1 MIGQT
6 ISHYRVLEKLGGGG
20 MGVVYK
26 AEDTR
31 LHRFV
36 ALKFLPDE
44 VAEDAQSL
52 ARFRREAQAASA
64 LNHPNICTIHDIGE
78 ENGHAFIAMEF
89 LEGVTLKHKIG
100 GRPMEIDEMLRL
112 GIEIAD
118 ALDAAHAAGIVHRD
132 IKPANIFVTKRG
144 HAKVLDFGLAK
155 VKGDQVGSS
164 QLAGLQV
171 TAEGTDQHLTSP
183 GTTLGTV
190 AYMSPEQAL
199 GKELDH
205 RTDLF
210 SFGAVLYE
218 MSTGTLPFRGETSA
232 AIFDAILHKS
242 PVAPVRLN
250 PDLPPRLEE
259 VTNKALEKDRNLRY
273 QQAAEMGTDLQ
284 RIKRDLDSSGR
295 QFTSNS
301 ASAASSG
308 ASTAVPV
315 ASASDRRASDGRPSG
330 PAGSTAAASA
340 VDASTPLSA
349 SSSAVA
355 AARGHKTATGAALL
369 VGLFIAAA
377 AVYGVYTLVRRPA
390 TPPFQTFSIT
400 QLTST
405 GKVQNAAISPDG
417 RFLLSVQSDNGSESL
432 WLRNIPTSSDTQ
444 VLPASGQSFASLVFS
459 PDGNS
464 FYFRESAGTTGAF
477 NLFRA
482 PLLGGSPALLAK
494 DVDGGPVFSPDGK
507 RIVYCRYNDPEVNKW
522 RLLQA
527 DADGGNE
534 KVLYVEPAPG
544 GPPAQLAWSPDGK
557 LLAISNLTLNSK
569 SLSQIR
575 FFDFAQGSVETFV
588 ASTDKIIL
596 DNAWAPDGR
605 GIFIIYVPRGEHL
618 SVQAQIGL
626 FSYPEGTFHPITN
639 DLTDHSS
646 LSIAG
651 DGHAL
656 ATVQKETSTQIVLMP
671 PSGAGPL
678 TPVPGIAARE
688 SLPSFSWTGDGQL
701 LISHGDRLVRQHTDG
716 THAVTILSD
725 PAAWISAPVSCD
737 NDRWIAL
744 NWMVHG
750 EGIANRVWRAN
761 PDGSDAVPLT
771 PGGFG
776 SFWGCSPDGKWLYYS
791 DRLTSGVLR
800 ISSGGGKPELVPGAN
815 PPNSLMAQAVPSPD
829 GKTIAVFTD
838 VLNPESK
845 AYSNRIVLAS
855 LDSGVRN
862 LDLDPTLKAV
872 FHSQGPPDSAAF
884 RFSPDGK
891 SVAFVIEDAGVDNVW
906 IQPLDG
912 SKGRKLTD
920 FNDGERIQDFRWSP
934 DGKTLALLRFHS
946 VSDVILLRDNS
957 PSKDA
962 H

>member
-36 ALKFLPDE
+36 ALKFLPDD
-44 VAEDAQSL
+44 VARDAQSL
-52 ARFRREAQAASA
+52 VRFRREAQAASA

-100 GRPMEIDEMLRL
+100 GRSMEIDEILRL
-112 GIEIAD
+112 GFEIAD

-155 VKGDQVGSS
+155 VNTGLTQSS
-164 QLAGLQV
+164 QLAGLQPTV
-171 TAEGTDQHLTSP
+171 EATDQHLTSP

-218 MSTGTLPFRGETSA
+218 MSTGTLPFRGDTSA

-242 PVAPVRLN
+242 PVAPVRFN

-259 VTNKALEKDRNLRY
+259 ITNKALEKNRNLRY

-295 QFTSNS
+295 LFASNS
-301 ASAASSG
+301 ESSASSG
-308 ASTAVPV
+308 APVVPLV
-315 ASASDRRASDGRPSG
+315 GASAGQLSGAASSVVD
-330 PAGSTAAASA
+330 TAARS
-340 VDASTPLSA
+340 SA

-355 AARGHKTATGAALL
+355 AARKHKTATGAALL
-369 VGLFIAAA
+369 AGLLIAAA
-377 AVYGVYTLVRRPA
+377 AVYGVYTLLRRPA
-390 TPPFQTFSIT
+390 AIAFQSFSIT
-400 QLTST
+400 QLTNT
-405 GKVQNAAISPDG
+405 GKVENAAISPDG
-417 RFLLSVQSDNGSESL
+417 RFLLSVQSDNGNKSL
-432 WLRNIPTSSDTQ
+432 WLRNIPTGSDTQ
-444 VLPASGQSFASLVFS
+444 VLPASGQSFVSLVFS

-464 FYFRESAGTTGAF
+464 FYFRETSGGAGAF
-477 NLFRA
+477 NLFHA

-494 DVDGGPVFSPDGK
+494 DVDAGPVFSPDGK
-507 RIVYCRYNDPEVNKW
+507 RIVYARYNDPELNKW
-522 RLLQA
+522 RLLEA
-527 DADGGNE
+527 DADGANE

-544 GPPAQLAWSPDGK
+544 GPVAELSWSPDGK
-557 LLAISNLTLNSK
+557 RVAISTLTLNSK

-575 FFDFAQGSVETFV
+575 FFDFARGSVEPFV
-588 ASTDKIIL
+588 APADKIIL
-596 DNAWAPDGR
+596 GNAWAPDGR
-605 GIFIIYVPRGEHL
+605 GIFVAYVPRGEHL
-618 SVQAQIGL
+618 SVQTQLGL
-626 FSYPEGTFHPITN
+626 FSYPDGAFRPITN
-639 DLTDHSS
+639 DLTDHGS
-646 LSIAG
+646 LSLSA
-651 DGHAL
+651 DGHTL
-656 ATVQKETSTQIVLMP
+656 ATVQKETSTQIVLMS
-671 PSGAGPL
+671 PSGAGPITL
-678 TPVPGIAARE
+678 VPGLSARE
-688 SLPSFSWTGDGQL
+688 TLPSFSWTGDGQL

-716 THAVTILSD
+716 THAVTLLSD

-737 NDRWIAL
+737 SDRWIAL

-750 EGIANRVWRAN
+750 EGSANRIWRAN
-761 PDGSDAVPLT
+761 PEGSDLVPLT
-771 PGGFG
+771 SGEFG
-776 SFWGCSPDGKWLYYS
+776 NFWGCSPDGKWLYY
-791 DRLTSGVLR
+791 TEQVTNGVLR
-800 ISSGGGKPELVPGAN
+800 VAAGGGKPEFVPGAN
-815 PPNSLMAQAVPSPD
+815 PPNSLTVQATPSTD
-829 GKTIAVFTD
+829 GKTLAIFTE

-845 AYSNRIVLAS
+845 TYFNRIVLAS

-862 LDLDPTLKAV
+862 LDLDP
-872 FHSQGPPDSAAF
+872 P
-884 RFSPDGK
+884 
-891 SVAFVIEDAGVDNVW
+891 
-906 IQPLDG
+906 
-912 SKGRKLTD
+912 
-920 FNDGERIQDFRWSP
+920 
-934 DGKTLALLRFHS
+934 
-946 VSDVILLRDNS
+946 
-957 PSKDA
+957 
-962 H
+962 

>member
-64 LNHPNICTIHDIGE
+64 LNHPNICTIHDIGD

-89 LEGVTLKHKIG
+89 LEGVTLKHRIG
-100 GRPMEIDEMLRL
+100 GRPIEIDEILRL

-155 VKGDQVGSS
+155 VKAERADS
-164 QLAGLQV
+164 QLVGLQATV
-171 TAEGTDQHLTSP
+171 EGSDQHLTSP

-232 AIFDAILHKS
+232 AIFDSILHKA

-295 QFTSNS
+295 QFASNS
-301 ASAASSG
+301 ESSPSSG
-308 ASTAVPV
+308 ASAVSMTGE
-315 ASASDRRASDGRPSG
+315 SAGQSSGRAS
-330 PAGSTAAASA
+330 SA
-340 VDASTPLSA
+340 VDASRLSGA

-355 AARGHKTATGAALL
+355 AARKHKTATGTAVLAGLL
-369 VGLFIAAA
+369 IAAA
-377 AVYGVYTLVRRPA
+377 AVYGIYTLVRRPTSA
-390 TPPFQTFSIT
+390 PFQSFSLT
-400 QLTST
+400 QLTNT
-405 GKVQNAAISPDG
+405 GKVRNAAISPDG
-417 RFLLSVQSDNGSESL
+417 RFLLSVQSDNGNESL
-432 WLRNIPTSSDTQ
+432 WLRNIPTGSDTQ
-444 VLPASGQSFASLVFS
+444 VVPASGRSFASLVFS

-464 FYFRESAGTTGAF
+464 FYFRETAGGAQSY

-482 PLLGGSPALLAK
+482 PLLGGSPTLLAK

-507 RIVYCRYNDPEVNKW
+507 RIVYSRYNDPELNKW
-522 RLLQA
+522 RLLEA

-534 KVLYVEPAPG
+534 KVLNAEPAPV
-544 GPPAQLAWSPDGK
+544 GPPALLSWSPDGQRI
-557 LLAISNLTLNSK
+557 AISTLTFNSK
-569 SLSQIR
+569 SLSQVR
-575 FFDFAQGSVETFV
+575 FFDFAHGTMDSFV
-588 ASTDKIIL
+588 ASNDKLIFE
-596 DNAWAPDGR
+596 NAWAPDGR
-605 GIFIIYVPRGEHL
+605 GIFVNYVPRGEHL
-618 SVQAQIGL
+618 SIQGQIGL
-626 FSYPEGTFHPITN
+626 FSYPEGVFRPITN

-646 LSIAG
+646 LSLSA
-651 DGHAL
+651 DGRTL
-656 ATVQKETSTQIVLMP
+656 AAVQKETSTQIVLMP

-678 TPVPGIAARE
+678 TPVPGLATRE
-688 SLPSFSWTGDGQL
+688 TLPTFSWTGDGQL

-725 PAAWISAPVSCD
+725 PAAWINDSVSCD

-744 NWMVHG
+744 NWMIHG
-750 EGIANRVWRAN
+750 EGSGNGLWRAN
-761 PDGSDAVPLT
+761 PDGSDPVLLASKQ
-771 PGGFG
+771 FG
-776 SFWGCSPDGKWLYYS
+776 SLWGCSPDGKWLYYNGQIGN
-791 DRLTSGVLR
+791 GVMR
-800 ISSGGGKPELVPGAN
+800 IASGGGKPESVPGAN
-815 PPNSLMAQAVPSPD
+815 PPNSLTVQATLSPD
-829 GKTIAVFTD
+829 GKTLAIFTE
-838 VLNPESK
+838 VLNPESRT
-845 AYSNRIVLAS
+845 YSNRIVLDN
-855 LDSGVRN
+855 LDPGVRNDSGVRN
-862 LDLDPTLKAV
+862 LDLDPALKAV
-872 FHSQGPPDSAAF
+872 FRSQGPPDSAGF

-891 SVAFVIEDAGVDNVW
+891 SIAFVIEEAGVDNIW
-906 IQPLDG
+906 MQPVDG
-912 SKGRKLTD
+912 SKGRKLTN
-920 FNDGERIQDFRWSP
+920 FNDSEKIQDFRWSP
-934 DGKTLALLRFHS
+934 DGKSLALLRFS
-946 VSDVILLRDNS
+946 SLSDVILLRDTRNS
-957 PSKDA
+957 SSVA
-962 H
+962 Q

>member
-31 LHRFV
+31 LRRFV

-44 VAEDAQSL
+44 VAGDAPSL

-89 LEGVTLKHKIG
+89 LEGVTLKHRIG
-100 GRPMEIDEMLRL
+100 GRSMEINEILRL

-155 VKGDQVGSS
+155 VKAEHAQSS
-164 QLAGLQV
+164 QLALQATV
-171 TAEGTDQHLTSP
+171 EGTDQHLTSP

-199 GKELDH
+199 GKELDQ

-232 AIFDAILHKS
+232 AIFDAILNKS
-242 PVAPVRLN
+242 PVAQVRLN

-284 RIKRDLDSSGR
+284 RIKRDLDSSGGL
-295 QFTSNS
+295 FASNN

-308 ASTAVPV
+308 ASAVPV
-315 ASASDRRASDGRPSG
+315 VSA
-330 PAGSTAAASA
+330 PAGQLSGAASPA
-340 VDASTPLSA
+340 FDPSAAPSSA
-349 SSSAVA
+349 SSTAVA
-355 AARGHKTATGAALL
+355 AARRHKTATGAAVLAGLL
-369 VGLFIAAA
+369 IAAA
-377 AVYGVYTLVRRPA
+377 AVYGVYTLLRRPA
-390 TPPFQTFSIT
+390 SGPFQNFSIT
-400 QLTST
+400 QLTTT
-405 GKVQNAAISPDG
+405 GKVKNAAISPDG
-417 RFLLSVQSDNGSESL
+417 RFLLSVQSDNGNESL
-432 WLRNIPTSSDTQ
+432 WLRNIPTGSDTQ

-464 FYFRESAGTTGAF
+464 FYFRETAGGARAF
-477 NLFRA
+477 NLFRV
-482 PLLGGSPALLAK
+482 PLLGGSPTLLAK
-494 DVDGGPVFSPDGK
+494 DVDGGPIFSPDGR
-507 RIVYCRYNDPEVNKW
+507 RIVYSRYNDPELNKW
-522 RLLQA
+522 RLLES
-527 DADGGNE
+527 DAEGGNE

-544 GPPAQLAWSPDGK
+544 GPVAEFSWSPDGK
-557 LLAISNLTLNSK
+557 RIAISTLTLNSK

-575 FFDFAQGSVETFV
+575 FFDFARGSVEPFV
-588 ASTDKIIL
+588 APADKIIL
-596 DNAWAPDGR
+596 GNAWAPDGR
-605 GIFIIYVPRGEHL
+605 GILVAYVPRGDHL
-618 SVQAQIGL
+618 SVQTQIGL
-626 FSYPEGTFHPITN
+626 FSFPDGMFRPITN
-639 DLTDHSS
+639 DLTNHDS
-646 LSIAG
+646 LSLSA
-651 DGHAL
+651 DGHTL
-656 ATVQKETSTQIVLMP
+656 ATVQTETSTQIVLMP
-671 PSGAGPL
+671 PSGTGPL
-678 TPVPGIAARE
+678 TPVPGIATRE
-688 SLPSFSWTGDGQL
+688 TLPSFSWTGDGQL

-725 PAAWISAPVSCD
+725 PAAWISGPVSCD

-750 EGIANRVWRAN
+750 EGSGNRIWRAN
-761 PDGSDAVPLT
+761 PDGSGAVPLT
-771 PGGFG
+771 SGEFG
-776 SFWGCSPDGKWLYYS
+776 RLWGCSPDGKWLYYTQ
-791 DRLTSGVLR
+791 RFTNGVWR
-800 ISSGGGKPELVPGAN
+800 VAASGGTPELVPGAN
-815 PPNSLMAQAVPSPD
+815 PPNSLTAQATLSPD
-829 GKTIAVFTD
+829 GKTLAIFTE

-845 AYSNRIVLAS
+845 TYSNRIVLDS

-872 FHSQGPPDSAAF
+872 FRSQGPPDSAGF

-891 SVAFVIEDAGVDNVW
+891 SIAFVIEEAGVDNIW
-906 IQPLDG
+906 MQPVDG
-912 SKGRKLTD
+912 SKGRKLTH
-920 FNDGERIQDFRWSP
+920 FNNSEKIQDFRWSP
-934 DGKTLALLRFHS
+934 DGKTLAMLRFSS
-946 VSDVILLRDNS
+946 VSDVILLRDTANS
-957 PSKDA
+957 SRVA
-962 H
+962 Q

>member
-1 MIGQT
+1 VIGQT

-44 VAEDAQSL
+44 VAGDAQSL

-89 LEGVTLKHKIG
+89 LEGVTLKHRIG
-100 GRPMEIDEMLRL
+100 GRQMEIDEILRL

-155 VKGDQVGSS
+155 VKADHFESS
-164 QLAGLQV
+164 QLAGLQA

-190 AYMSPEQAL
+190 SYMSPEQAL

-218 MSTGTLPFRGETSA
+218 MSTGTLPFRGDTSA

-284 RIKRDLDSSGR
+284 RVKRDLDSTGRLLTSSSESPAPSGA
-295 QFTSNS
+295 S
-301 ASAASSG
+301 AVPVVSGSAGQLSGAASSV
-308 ASTAVPV
+308 AD
-315 ASASDRRASDGRPSG
+315 ASAPS
-330 PAGSTAAASA
+330 
-340 VDASTPLSA
+340 SA

-355 AARGHKTATGAALL
+355 TAQRHKTATGAALL
-369 VGLFIAAA
+369 AGLLIVAAA
-377 AVYGVYTLVRRPA
+377 AYGVYTLLRRPA
-390 TPPFQTFSIT
+390 AAPFQNFSIT
-400 QLTST
+400 QLTNT
-405 GKVQNAAISPDG
+405 GTVLSAAISPDG
-417 RFLLSVQSDNGSESL
+417 RFLLSVQSDNGNESL
-432 WLRNIPTSSDTQ
+432 WLRNIPTGSDTQ

-464 FYFRESAGTTGAF
+464 FYFRETAGGAAAF
-477 NLFRA
+477 NLFRV
-482 PLLGGSPALLAK
+482 PLLGGSPTLIAK
-494 DVDGGPVFSPDGK
+494 DVDGGPVFSPNGK
-507 RIVYCRYNDPEVNKW
+507 SIVYSRYNDPELNKW
-522 RLLQA
+522 RLLEA
-527 DADGGNE
+527 DADGANE
-534 KVLYVEPAPG
+534 KVLNVEPAPG
-544 GPPAQLAWSPDGK
+544 GPPAELSWSPDGK
-557 LLAISNLTLNSK
+557 RVAISTLTSNSK

-575 FFDFAQGSVETFV
+575 FFDFARGSLEPFV
-588 ASTDKIIL
+588 APADKIIL
-596 DNAWAPDGR
+596 GNAWAPDGR
-605 GIFIIYVPRGEHL
+605 GIFVAYVPRGEHL
-618 SVQAQIGL
+618 SVQTQIGL
-626 FSYPEGTFHPITN
+626 FSYPDGAFRPITN
-639 DLTDHSS
+639 ELTDHIS
-646 LSIAG
+646 LSLSA
-651 DGHAL
+651 DGHTL
-656 ATVQKETSTQIVLMP
+656 ATVQMETSTQIVLMP

-678 TPVPGIAARE
+678 TPVPGIATRE
-688 SLPSFSWTGDGQL
+688 TLPSFSWTGDGQL
-701 LISHGDRLVRQHTDG
+701 LISHGDRLVRQHIDG

-725 PAAWISAPVSCD
+725 PAAWISGPVSCD

-750 EGIANRVWRAN
+750 EGSANRIWRAN
-761 PDGSDAVPLT
+761 PDGSGAVPLT
-771 PGGFG
+771 SGEFG
-776 SFWGCSPDGKWLYYS
+776 SFWGCSPDGKWLYY
-791 DRLTSGVLR
+791 TEQITNGVSR
-800 ISSGGGKPELVPGAN
+800 VAAGGGKPELVPGAN
-815 PPNSLMAQAVPSPD
+815 PPNSLTAQATLSPD
-829 GKTIAVFTD
+829 GKTLAIFTE

-845 AYSNRIVLAS
+845 TYSNRIVLAS

-862 LDLDPTLKAV
+862 LDLDPVLKAV
-872 FHSQGPPDSAAF
+872 FRSQGPPDSAGF
-884 RFSPDGK
+884 RFSLDGK
-891 SVAFVIEDAGVDNVW
+891 SIAFVIEEAGVDNIW
-906 IQPLDG
+906 MQPVDG
-912 SKGRKLTD
+912 SKGRKLTN
-920 FNDGERIQDFRWSP
+920 FNDSERIQDFRWSP
-934 DGKTLALLRFHS
+934 DGKALAMLRFSS
-946 VSDVILLRDNS
+946 VSDVILLRDTGNS
-957 PSKDA
+957 SKVA
-962 H
+962 Q

>member
-6 ISHYRVLEKLGGGG
+6 ISHYRIVEKLGGGG

-44 VAEDAQSL
+44 VAGDAQSL

-64 LNHPNICTIHDIGE
+64 LNHPNICTIHDIGD

-89 LEGVTLKHKIG
+89 LEGESLKHRIG
-100 GRPMEIDEMLRL
+100 GRSMDLDEILRL
-112 GIEIAD
+112 GIEIAE

-155 VKGDQVGSS
+155 VKADQAESS
-164 QLAGLQV
+164 QLAGLQA

-250 PDLPPRLEE
+250 PDLPSRLEE

-295 QFTSNS
+295 LFAWSGESPAPT
-301 ASAASSG
+301 G
-308 ASTAVPV
+308 ASAVPV
-315 ASASDRRASDGRPSG
+315 VRASAGQLSGAAS
-330 PAGSTAAASA
+330 SA
-340 VDASTPLSA
+340 VDAAAPSSA

-355 AARGHKTATGAALL
+355 ATRRYKTATGAALL
-369 VGLFIAAA
+369 AGLLIAAA
-377 AVYGVYTLVRRPA
+377 AIYGVYALLRRPA
-390 TPPFQTFSIT
+390 AAPFQNFSIT

-417 RFLLSVQSDNGSESL
+417 RFLLSVQSDNGNESL
-432 WLRNIPTSSDTQ
+432 WLRNIPTGSNTQ
-444 VLPASGQSFASLVFS
+444 VLAASGQSFASLVFS

-464 FYFRESAGTTGAF
+464 FCFRETAGDAAAF
-477 NLFRA
+477 NLHRA
-482 PLLGGSPALLAK
+482 PLLGGPPVLLAK

-507 RIVYCRYNDPEVNKW
+507 RIVYSRYNDPELNKW
-522 RLLQA
+522 RLLES

-544 GPPAQLAWSPDGK
+544 GPAAELSWSPDGK
-557 LLAISNLTLNSK
+557 RLAISTLTSNGK

-575 FFDFAQGSVETFV
+575 FFDFARGSLEPFI
-588 ASTDKIIL
+588 APADKIIL
-596 DNAWAPDGR
+596 GNAWAPDGR
-605 GIFIIYVPRGEHL
+605 GIFVNYVPRGEHL

-626 FSYPEGTFHPITN
+626 FSYPDGTFHSVTN
-639 DLTDHSS
+639 DLTDHNS

-651 DGHAL
+651 DGHTL

-688 SLPSFSWTGDGQL
+688 TLPSFSWTGDGQL

-716 THAVTILSD
+716 TQAVTILSD
-725 PAAWISAPVSCD
+725 PAAWISDPVSCD

-750 EGIANRVWRAN
+750 EGSANRIWRAN

-771 PGGFG
+771 SGEFGGL
-776 SFWGCSPDGKWLYYS
+776 WGCSPDGKWLYYTEAVTNG
-791 DRLTSGVLR
+791 LLR
-800 ISSGGGKPELVPGAN
+800 VAAGGGKPELVPGAN
-815 PPNSLMAQAVPSPD
+815 PPNSLTIQAALSPD
-829 GKTIAVFTD
+829 GKTLAIFTS

-845 AYSNRIVLAS
+845 TYSNRIVLAS
-855 LDSGVRN
+855 QDSGVRN
-862 LDLDPTLKAV
+862 LDLDPGLKAV
-872 FHSQGPPDSAAF
+872 FHTQGPPDSAGF

-891 SVAFVIEDAGVDNVW
+891 SIAFVIEEVGVDNIW
-906 IQPLDG
+906 MQPVDG
-912 SKGRKLTD
+912 SKGRKLTN
-920 FNDGERIQDFRWSP
+920 FNDSERIQSFRWSP
-934 DGKTLALLRFHS
+934 DGKTLALLRFSS
-946 VSDVILLRDNS
+946 VSDVILLRDTGS
-957 PSKDA
+957 SSRVA
-962 H
+962 Q

>member
-44 VAEDAQSL
+44 VAGDAQSL

-89 LEGVTLKHKIG
+89 LEGVTLKHRIG
-100 GRPMEIDEMLRL
+100 GRPMEIDEILRL
-112 GIEIAD
+112 GLEIAD

-155 VKGDQVGSS
+155 VRADRFESS
-164 QLAGLQV
+164 QLAGLQA

-190 AYMSPEQAL
+190 SYMSPEQAL

-232 AIFDAILHKS
+232 AIFDAILHKA

-259 VTNKALEKDRNLRY
+259 VSNKALEKDRNLRY

-284 RIKRDLDSSGR
+284 RIKRDLESSGR
-295 QFTSNS
+295 PLAAADEWTSP
-301 ASAASSG
+301 SG

-315 ASASDRRASDGRPSG
+315 ASASSG
-330 PAGSTAAASA
+330 QRFGAASSGA
-340 VDASTPLSA
+340 HASAPSA

-355 AARGHKTATGAALL
+355 AARRHKTATGAALL
-369 VGLFIAAA
+369 AGLLIAAA
-377 AVYGVYTLVRRPA
+377 AVYGVYTLLRRPA
-390 TPPFQTFSIT
+390 AAPFQNFSIT

-405 GKVQNAAISPDG
+405 GKVQKAAISPDG

-432 WLRNIPTSSDTQ
+432 WLRNIPTGSDTQ

-464 FYFRESAGTTGAF
+464 FYFRETAGGLSAF

-494 DVDGGPVFSPDGK
+494 DVDEGPVFSPDGK
-507 RIVYCRYNDPEVNKW
+507 RIVYSRYNDPELNKW
-522 RLLQA
+522 RLLEA

-534 KVLYVEPAPG
+534 KVLNVEPAPG
-544 GPPAQLAWSPDGK
+544 GPLAELSWSPDGK
-557 LLAISNLTLNSK
+557 HVAISSLTLNSK

-575 FFDFAQGSVETFV
+575 FFDFASGSLEPFV
-588 ASTDKIIL
+588 APTDKIIL
-596 DNAWAPDGR
+596 GNAWEPNGR
-605 GIFIIYVPRGEHL
+605 GIFVAYVPRGEHL
-618 SVQAQIGL
+618 SVQTQIGL
-626 FSYPEGTFHPITN
+626 FSYPDGAFRPITN

-646 LSIAG
+646 LSLSA
-651 DGHAL
+651 DGRTL
-656 ATVQKETSTQIVLMP
+656 AAVQKETSTQIALMP
-671 PSGAGPL
+671 PSGTGPL
-678 TPVPGIAARE
+678 TLVPGIAARE
-688 SLPSFSWTGDGQL
+688 ALPSFSWTGDGQL
-701 LISHGDRLVRQHTDG
+701 LISHGDHLVRQHTDG
-716 THAVTILSD
+716 TRAVTILSD

-744 NWMVHG
+744 NWMFHG
-750 EGIANRVWRAN
+750 EGSGNRLWRAN
-761 PDGSDAVPLT
+761 PDGSDPVPLT
-771 PGGFG
+771 SGDIGA
-776 SFWGCSPDGKWLYYS
+776 FWGCSPNGKWLYYAEQI
-791 DRLTSGVLR
+791 TNGVLR
-800 ISSGGGKPELVPGAN
+800 VSASAGKSELVPGAN
-815 PPNSLMAQAVPSPD
+815 PPNSLTAQATPSPD
-829 GKTIAVFTD
+829 GKTLAIFTL

-845 AYSNRIVLAS
+845 TYSNRIVLAS

-862 LDLDPTLKAV
+862 LDLDSALRV
-872 FHSQGPPDSAAF
+872 IFRSQGPPDSAGF

-891 SVAFVIEDAGVDNVW
+891 SIAFVIDEAGQDNIW

-912 SKGRKLTD
+912 SKGRKLTQ
-920 FNDGERIQDFRWSP
+920 FNDRQKIQDFRWSP
-934 DGKTLALLRFHS
+934 DGRVLALLRFSS
-946 VSDVILLRDNS
+946 VSDVILLRDTGNS
-957 PSKDA
+957 SRGTP
-962 H
+962 

>member
-6 ISHYRVLEKLGGGG
+6 ISHYRVLEKLGSGG

-31 LHRFV
+31 LRRFV

-44 VAEDAQSL
+44 VAGDAQSL

-64 LNHPNICTIHDIGE
+64 LNHPNISTIHDIGD

-89 LEGVTLKHKIG
+89 LEGVTLKHRIG
-100 GRPMEIDEMLRL
+100 GRAMQIDEILRL

-155 VKGDQVGSS
+155 VKAEHAQSS
-164 QLAGLQV
+164 QLALQATV
-171 TAEGTDQHLTSP
+171 EGTDQHLTSP

-232 AIFDAILHKS
+232 AIFDAILNKS
-242 PVAPVRLN
+242 PIAPVRLN
-250 PDLPPRLEE
+250 PDLPLRLEE

-295 QFTSNS
+295 LFASNN

-308 ASTAVPV
+308 ASAVPEVSAPAGQLSGAASTAVDSP
-315 ASASDRRASDGRPSG
+315 AAPSRAS
-330 PAGSTAAASA
+330 ST
-340 VDASTPLSA
+340 
-349 SSSAVA
+349 AVA
-355 AARGHKTATGAALL
+355 AARRHKTATGAVVFAALL
-369 VGLFIAAA
+369 IAAA
-377 AVYGVYTLVRRPA
+377 AIYGVYTLLRRPA
-390 TPPFQTFSIT
+390 SGPFQNFSIT
-400 QLTST
+400 QLTTT
-405 GKVQNAAISPDG
+405 GKVKNAAISPDG
-417 RFLLSVQSDNGSESL
+417 RFLLTVQSDNGSESL
-432 WLRNIPTSSDTQ
+432 WLRNIPTGSNTQ

-464 FYFRESAGTTGAF
+464 FYFRETEGGATAF

-482 PLLGGSPALLAK
+482 PLLGGSPTLLAK
-494 DVDGGPVFSPDGK
+494 DVDGGPIFSPDGK
-507 RIVYCRYNDPEVNKW
+507 RVAYSRYNDPELNKW
-522 RLLQA
+522 RLLES

-534 KVLYVEPAPG
+534 KVLLVETAPSGPA
-544 GPPAQLAWSPDGK
+544 AELSWSPDGK
-557 LLAISNLTLNSK
+557 RVAISTLTPNSK

-575 FFDFAQGSVETFV
+575 FFDFARGSVEPF
-588 ASTDKIIL
+588 AAPADKVIL
-596 DNAWAPDGR
+596 GNVWAPDGR
-605 GIFIIYVPRGEHL
+605 GILVTYVPRGDHL
-618 SVQAQIGL
+618 SIQTQIGL
-626 FSYPEGTFHPITN
+626 YSYPDGAFRPITN
-639 DLTDHSS
+639 DLTSHNS
-646 LSIAG
+646 LSLSA
-651 DGHAL
+651 DGHTL

-671 PSGAGPL
+671 PNGAGPL
-678 TPVPGIAARE
+678 TPVPGVATRE
-688 SLPSFSWTGDGQL
+688 TLPSFSWTGDGQL

-716 THAVTILSD
+716 THAVTILTD
-725 PAAWISAPVSCD
+725 PAAWISDPVSCD

-750 EGIANRVWRAN
+750 ERSGNGIWRAN

-771 PGGFG
+771 SKEFG
-776 SFWGCSPDGKWLYYS
+776 SLWGCSPDGKWLYYS
-791 DRLTSGVLR
+791 TQITNGVWR
-800 ISSGGGKPELVPGAN
+800 ISSSGGKPELVPGAN
-815 PPNSLMAQAVPSPD
+815 PPNSLTGQAALSPD
-829 GKTIAVFTD
+829 GKTLAIFTE

-845 AYSNRIVLAS
+845 TYSNRIVLDS

-862 LDLDPTLKAV
+862 LDLDPALKPV
-872 FHSQGPPDSAAF
+872 FRSQGPPDSAGF

-891 SVAFVIEDAGVDNVW
+891 SIAFVTEEAGVDNIW
-906 IQPLDG
+906 MQPVDG
-912 SKGRKLTD
+912 SKGRKLTH
-920 FNDGERIQDFRWSP
+920 FNDSQKIQDFHWSP
-934 DGKTLALLRFHS
+934 DGKTLAMLRFSS
-946 VSDVILLRDNS
+946 VSDVILLRDTGDS
-957 PSKDA
+957 SRVA
-962 H
+962 Q

>member
-31 LHRFV
+31 LRRFV
-36 ALKFLPDE
+36 ALKFLPDD
-44 VAEDAQSL
+44 VAGDAQSL

-89 LEGVTLKHKIG
+89 LEGVTLKHRIG
-100 GRPMEIDEMLRL
+100 GRPLEIDEILRL

-132 IKPANIFVTKRG
+132 IKPANIFITKRG

-155 VKGDQVGSS
+155 VKADHIESS
-164 QLAGLQV
+164 QLAGLQA
-171 TAEGTDQHLTSP
+171 TAEGMDQHLTSP

-232 AIFDAILHKS
+232 AIFDAILHKA

-295 QFTSNS
+295 VFTSNGES
-301 ASAASSG
+301 PASSG
-308 ASTAVPV
+308 ASAAVPV
-315 ASASDRRASDGRPSG
+315 ASASAGQLSG
-330 PAGSTAAASA
+330 PAGSSASA
-340 VDASTPLSA
+340 SAPSSA

-355 AARGHKTATGAALL
+355 TAQRHKTATGAAMLAGLL
-369 VGLFIAAA
+369 IAAA
-377 AVYGVYTLVRRPA
+377 AVYGVYNFLRRPA
-390 TPPFQTFSIT
+390 VVPFQTFSIT
-400 QLTST
+400 QLTNT
-405 GKVQNAAISPDG
+405 GKVENAAISPDG
-417 RFLLSVQSDNGSESL
+417 RFLLSVQSENGNESL
-432 WLRNIPTSSDTQ
+432 WLRNIPTGSNTQ
-444 VLPASGQSFASLVFS
+444 VLPASGQSFGSLVFS

-464 FYFRESAGTTGAF
+464 FYFRETAGAESAF

-482 PLLGGSPALLAK
+482 PLLGGSPTLLAK

-507 RIVYCRYNDPEVNKW
+507 RIVYSRYNDPELNKW
-522 RLLQA
+522 RLLEA

-534 KVLYVEPAPG
+534 KVLNIEPAPG
-544 GPPAQLAWSPDGK
+544 GPAAELSWSPDGK
-557 LLAISNLTLNSK
+557 RVAISTLTSDGK

-575 FFDFAQGSVETFV
+575 FFDFTRASMELFV
-588 ASTDKIIL
+588 APTDKIIL
-596 DNAWAPDGR
+596 GNAWAPDGR
-605 GIFIIYVPRGEHL
+605 GIFVNYVPRGDHL
-618 SVQAQIGL
+618 SVKAQIGL
-626 FSYPEGTFHPITN
+626 FSYPDGAFRPITN

-651 DGHAL
+651 DGYTL

-671 PSGAGPL
+671 PSGTGPL
-678 TPVPGIAARE
+678 TPVAGVAARE
-688 SLPSFSWTGDGQL
+688 TLPSFSWTGDGQL
-701 LISHGDRLVRQHTDG
+701 LISHGDHLVRQHTDG
-716 THAVTILSD
+716 TQAVTLLSD

-750 EGIANRVWRAN
+750 EGSANRIWRAN
-761 PDGSDAVPLT
+761 PDGSGVVPLT
-771 PGGFG
+771 SGEFG
-776 SFWGCSPDGKWLYYS
+776 SFWGCSPDGKWLYY
-791 DRLTSGVLR
+791 TEQITNGVLR
-800 ISSGGGKPELVPGAN
+800 ISAGGGKPELVPGAN
-815 PPNSLMAQAVPSPD
+815 PPNSLTGQATLSPD
-829 GKTIAVFTD
+829 GKTLAIFTL

-845 AYSNRIVLAS
+845 TYSNRIVLAS

-862 LDLDPTLKAV
+862 LDLDPALKAV
-872 FHSQGPPDSAAF
+872 FRSQGPPDSTGF
-884 RFSPDGK
+884 RYSPDSK
-891 SVAFVIEDAGVDNVW
+891 SLAFVVDEAGQDNIW
-906 IQPLDG
+906 MQPLDG
-912 SKGRKLTD
+912 SKGRNLTHFTD
-920 FNDGERIQDFRWSP
+920 LEKIQDFRWSP
-934 DGKTLALLRFHS
+934 DGKTLALLRFSS
-946 VSDVILLRDNS
+946 VSDVILLRDTGA
-957 PSKDA
+957 SKVA
-962 H
+962 P

>member
-44 VAEDAQSL
+44 VAGDAQSL

-64 LNHPNICTIHDIGE
+64 LNHPNICTIYDIGDE
-78 ENGHAFIAMEF
+78 SGHAFIAMEF
-89 LEGVTLKHKIG
+89 LEGVTLKHRIG
-100 GRPMEIDEMLRL
+100 GRAMEIDEVLRL

-155 VKGDQVGSS
+155 VKAEQAQSS
-164 QLAGLQV
+164 QLAGLQA
-171 TAEGTDQHLTSP
+171 TAEGSDPHLTSP

-199 GKELDH
+199 GKELDQ

-232 AIFDAILHKS
+232 AIFDAILHKA

-295 QFTSNS
+295 PFASNTEPS
-301 ASAASSG
+301 ASSG
-308 ASTAVPV
+308 VSAVPV
-315 ASASDRRASDGRPSG
+315 GGASSG
-330 PAGSTAAASA
+330 LSGAAISA
-340 VDASTPLSA
+340 VDASVPSSA

-355 AARGHKTATGAALL
+355 AARRHKTATGAALV
-369 VGLFIAAA
+369 VGLLMAAA
-377 AVYGVYTLVRRPA
+377 AAYGVYTLLRRPTA
-390 TPPFQTFSIT
+390 AHFQNFSIT

-405 GKVQNAAISPDG
+405 GKVQRAAISPDG
-417 RFLLSVQSDNGSESL
+417 RFLLSVQSDSGNESL
-432 WLRNIPTSSDTQ
+432 WLRNIPTGSNTQ
-444 VLPASGQSFASLVFS
+444 VLPGTGQSFASLVFS

-464 FYFRESAGTTGAF
+464 FYFRETAGSADAF

-482 PLLGGSPALLAK
+482 PLLGGSPTLLAK
-494 DVDGGPVFSPDGK
+494 DVDGGPIFSPDGK
-507 RIVYCRYNDPEVNKW
+507 HIVYSRYNDPELNKW
-522 RLLQA
+522 RLLEA
-527 DADGGNE
+527 DAEGGNE
-534 KVLYVEPAPG
+534 KVLNVESEPG
-544 GPPAQLAWSPDGK
+544 GPAAELSWSPDGK
-557 LLAISNLTLNSK
+557 RVAISSLTLNSK

-575 FFDFAQGSVETFV
+575 FFDFARGSMEPFV
-588 ASTDKIIL
+588 APTDKIIL
-596 DNAWAPDGR
+596 GNAWAPDGR
-605 GIFIIYVPRGEHL
+605 GIFVAYVPRGEHL
-618 SVQAQIGL
+618 AVQTQIGL
-626 FSYPEGTFHPITN
+626 FSYPDGAFRSITN

-646 LSIAG
+646 LSLSA
-651 DGHAL
+651 DGHTL
-656 ATVQKETSTQIVLMP
+656 AAVQKETSTQIALVP
-671 PSGAGPL
+671 PSGTGPL
-678 TPVPGIAARE
+678 TPVPGIATRE
-688 SLPSFSWTGDGQL
+688 NLPSFSWTGDGQL
-701 LISHGDRLVRQHTDG
+701 LISHGDRLVRQHSDG

-725 PAAWISAPVSCD
+725 PAAWISDPVSCD

-750 EGIANRVWRAN
+750 EGSANQIWRAN
-761 PDGSDAVPLT
+761 PDGSAAVPLT
-771 PGGFG
+771 SGEFG
-776 SFWGCSPDGKWLYYS
+776 SLWGCSSDGKWLYY
-791 DRLTSGVLR
+791 TEQFTNGVVR
-800 ISSGGGKPELVPGAN
+800 VPAGGGKPELVPGAN
-815 PPNSLMAQAVPSPD
+815 PPNSLTAQATLSPD
-829 GKTIAVFTD
+829 GKTLAIFTL

-845 AYSNRIVLAS
+845 TYSSRIVLAS

-862 LDLDPTLKAV
+862 LDLDPVLKAV
-872 FHSQGPPDSAAF
+872 FHSQGPPASAGF
-884 RFSPDGK
+884 HFSPDGK
-891 SVAFVIEDAGVDNVW
+891 SIAFVIEDTGVDNIW
-906 IQPLDG
+906 MQPVDG

-920 FNDGERIQDFRWSP
+920 LNDSESIQDFRWSP
-934 DGKTLALLRFHS
+934 DGKALALLRFHS
-946 VSDVILLRDNS
+946 VSDVVLLRDTGNS
-957 PSKDA
+957 SSGTQ
-962 H
+962 

>member
-44 VAEDAQSL
+44 VAGDAQSL

-89 LEGVTLKHKIG
+89 LEGVTLKHRIG
-100 GRPMEIDEMLRL
+100 GRSMEVDEILRL

-132 IKPANIFVTKRG
+132 IKPPNLFITKRG

-155 VKGDQVGSS
+155 VRADHIESS
-164 QLAGLQV
+164 KLVGLQA

-190 AYMSPEQAL
+190 SYMSPEQAL

-232 AIFDAILHKS
+232 AIFDAILHKA

-295 QFTSNS
+295 VLPTSIDS
-301 ASAASSG
+301 PASSG
-308 ASTAVPV
+308 ASTGVPV
-315 ASASDRRASDGRPSG
+315 ASASAGQLSG
-330 PAGSTAAASA
+330 PAGSAADVS
-340 VDASTPLSA
+340 SPSSA

-355 AARGHKTATGAALL
+355 AAGRHKTATGAALL
-369 VGLFIAAA
+369 AGLLIAAA
-377 AVYGVYTLVRRPA
+377 AVYGIYTLLRRPPA
-390 TPPFQTFSIT
+390 APFQNFSIT
-400 QLTST
+400 QLTNT

-417 RFLLSVQSDNGSESL
+417 RFLLSVQSDNGNESL
-432 WLRNIPTSSDTQ
+432 WLRNIPTGSNTQ

-464 FYFRESAGTTGAF
+464 FYFRETAGGASAF

-482 PLLGGSPALLAK
+482 PLLGGSPTLLTK

-507 RIVYCRYNDPEVNKW
+507 RIVYSRYNDPELNKL
-522 RLLQA
+522 RLLES

-534 KVLYVEPAPG
+534 KVLNIEPAMG
-544 GPPAQLAWSPDGK
+544 GPPAELSWSPDGK
-557 LLAISNLTLNSK
+557 RVAISTLTSNGK

-575 FFDFAQGSVETFV
+575 FFDFASGTMQPFV
-588 ASTDKIIL
+588 APTDKIIL
-596 DNAWAPDGR
+596 GNAWAPDGR
-605 GIFIIYVPRGEHL
+605 GIFVNYVPRGDHL
-618 SVQAQIGL
+618 TVKAQIGL
-626 FSYPEGTFHPITN
+626 FSYPDGTFHPITN

-651 DGHAL
+651 DGHTL
-656 ATVQKETSTQIVLMP
+656 ATVQKETSTQIVLMA

-678 TPVPGIAARE
+678 TPVPGVAARE
-688 SLPSFSWTGDGQL
+688 TLPSFSWTGDGQL
-701 LISHGDRLVRQHTDG
+701 LISHGDHLVRQHTDG
-716 THAVTILSD
+716 TNAVTLLSD

-744 NWMVHG
+744 NWLVHG
-750 EGIANRVWRAN
+750 EGSANRIWRAN
-761 PDGSDAVPLT
+761 PDGSGAVPLT
-771 PGGFG
+771 SGEFG
-776 SFWGCSPDGKWLYYS
+776 SLWGCSPDGKWLYYS
-791 DRLTSGVLR
+791 EQVGDGVLR
-800 ISSGGGKPELVPGAN
+800 ISASGGKPEPVPGAS
-815 PPNSLMAQAVPSPD
+815 PPNSLTGQAALSPD
-829 GKTIAVFTD
+829 GRTLAIFTE

-845 AYSNRIVLAS
+845 TYSNRIVLAS

-862 LDLDPTLKAV
+862 LDLDPALNVV
-872 FHSQGPPDSAAF
+872 FRSQGPPDSAGF

-891 SVAFVIEDAGVDNVW
+891 SLAFAIDEAGQDNIW
-906 IQPLDG
+906 MQPLDG
-912 SKGRKLTD
+912 SKGRNLTHFTD
-920 FNDGERIQDFRWSP
+920 PEKIQDFRWSP
-934 DGKTLALLRFHS
+934 DGKTLALLRFSS
-946 VSDVILLRDNS
+946 VSDVILLRDTGS
-957 PSKDA
+957 PKVA
-962 H
+962 Q

>member
-44 VAEDAQSL
+44 VAGDTQSL

-89 LEGVTLKHKIG
+89 LEGVTLKHRIG
-100 GRPMEIDEMLRL
+100 GRLMEIDEILRL
-112 GIEIAD
+112 GVEIAD

-155 VKGDQVGSS
+155 VRADRFESS
-164 QLAGLQV
+164 QLAGLQA

-190 AYMSPEQAL
+190 SYMSPEQAL

-232 AIFDAILHKS
+232 AIFDAILHKA

-259 VTNKALEKDRNLRY
+259 VSNKALEKDRNLRY

-284 RIKRDLDSSGR
+284 RIKRDLESSGR
-295 QFTSNS
+295 PL
-301 ASAASSG
+301 AAADESTPLSG
-308 ASTAVPV
+308 ASTALPA
-315 ASASDRRASDGRPSG
+315 ASASSG
-330 PAGSTAAASA
+330 QLFGAASSA
-340 VDASTPLSA
+340 THASAPSA

-355 AARGHKTATGAALL
+355 TARRHKAATGAALL
-369 VGLFIAAA
+369 AGLLIAAA
-377 AVYGVYTLVRRPA
+377 AVYGVYTLLRRSA
-390 TPPFQTFSIT
+390 IAPFQNFSIT
-400 QLTST
+400 QLTNT
-405 GKVQNAAISPDG
+405 GKVLKAAISPDG
-417 RFLLSVQSDNGSESL
+417 RFLLSVQSDNGNESL
-432 WLRNIPTSSDTQ
+432 WLRNIPTGSNTQ

-464 FYFRESAGTTGAF
+464 FYFRETAGGLAAF
-477 NLFRA
+477 NLLRA

-507 RIVYCRYNDPEVNKW
+507 SIVYSRYNDPELNKW
-522 RLLQA
+522 RLLEA

-534 KVLYVEPAPG
+534 KVLNIEPDPG
-544 GPPAQLAWSPDGK
+544 GPPAELSWSPDGK
-557 LLAISNLTLNSK
+557 RVAISTLTSNSK

-575 FFDFAQGSVETFV
+575 FFDFARGSMQPFV
-588 ASTDKIIL
+588 APADKIIL
-596 DNAWAPDGR
+596 GNAWAPDGR
-605 GIFIIYVPRGEHL
+605 GIFVNYVPRGEHL
-618 SVQAQIGL
+618 SVKEQIGL
-626 FSYPEGTFHPITN
+626 FSYPDGAFRPITN
-639 DLTDHSS
+639 DLADHNS

-651 DGHAL
+651 DGHTL

-671 PSGAGPL
+671 PSGTGPL

-688 SLPSFSWTGDGQL
+688 TLPSFSWTGDGQL
-701 LISHGDRLVRQHTDG
+701 LISHGDHLVRQHTDG
-716 THAVTILSD
+716 TSAVTILSD

-750 EGIANRVWRAN
+750 EGSGNRLWRAN
-761 PDGSDAVPLT
+761 PDGSDTVPLT
-771 PGGFG
+771 SGDFG
-776 SFWGCSPDGKWLYYS
+776 SFWGCSPDGKWLYYTEQI
-791 DRLTSGVLR
+791 RNGVLR
-800 ISSGGGKPELVPGAN
+800 VSAGGGKPELVPGTN
-815 PPNSLMAQAVPSPD
+815 PPNSLAGQATPSPD
-829 GKTIAVFTD
+829 GKTLAIFTEM
-838 VLNPESK
+838 LNPESK
-845 AYSNRIVLAS
+845 TYSNRIVLAS

-862 LDLDPTLKAV
+862 LDLDPGLKAV
-872 FHSQGPPDSAAF
+872 FRSQGPPDSAGF

-891 SVAFVIEDAGVDNVW
+891 SLAFVIDEAGQDNIW

-912 SKGRKLTD
+912 SKGRKLTQ
-920 FNDGERIQDFRWSP
+920 FNDPQKIQDFRWSP
-934 DGKTLALLRFHS
+934 DGKALALLRFSS
-946 VSDVILLRDNS
+946 VSDVILLRDTGNS
-957 PSKDA
+957 SRVA
-962 H
+962 Q

>member
-1 MIGQT
+1 
-6 ISHYRVLEKLGGGG
+6 

-31 LHRFV
+31 LRRFV

-44 VAEDAQSL
+44 VAGDAQSL

-89 LEGVTLKHKIG
+89 LEGMTLKHRIG
-100 GRPMEIDEMLRL
+100 GRQMEIDEILRL

-155 VKGDQVGSS
+155 VKADQVNSS
-164 QLAGLQV
+164 QLAGLQA

-232 AIFDAILHKS
+232 AIFDAILHRS

-259 VTNKALEKDRNLRY
+259 VTHKALEKDRNLRY
-273 QQAAEMGTDLQ
+273 QQAADMGTDLQ

-295 QFTSNS
+295 LFASNS
-301 ASAASSG
+301 ESSASSG
-308 ASTAVPV
+308 APV
-315 ASASDRRASDGRPSG
+315 APLVGASAGQLSG
-330 PAGSTAAASA
+330 AGSSA
-340 VDASTPLSA
+340 VDTAAPSSG

-355 AARGHKTATGAALL
+355 AIRRHKTATGAAVLAGLL
-369 VGLFIAAA
+369 IVAA
-377 AVYGVYTLVRRPA
+377 AVYGVYTLLRRPA
-390 TPPFQTFSIT
+390 ATPFQNFSIT
-400 QLTST
+400 QLTNT
-405 GKVQNAAISPDG
+405 GKVQDAAISPDG
-417 RFLLSVQSDNGSESL
+417 RFLLTVQSDNGSESL
-432 WLRNIPTSSDTQ
+432 WLRNIPTGSDTQ
-444 VLPASGQSFASLVFS
+444 VLPVSGQSFASLVFS

-464 FYFRESAGTTGAF
+464 FYFRETAGGAAAF

-482 PLLGGSPALLAK
+482 PLLGGSPTLLAK
-494 DVDGGPVFSPDGK
+494 DVDGGPIFSPDGK
-507 RIVYCRYNDPEVNKW
+507 RMVYSRYNDPELNKW
-522 RLLQA
+522 RLLES

-544 GPPAQLAWSPDGK
+544 GPVAELSWSPDGK
-557 LLAISNLTLNSK
+557 RVAISTLTSNGK

-575 FFDFAQGSVETFV
+575 FFDFANGSMQPFV
-588 ASTDKIIL
+588 APADKIIL
-596 DNAWAPDGR
+596 GNTWAPDGR
-605 GIFIIYVPRGEHL
+605 GIFVAYVPRGEHL
-618 SVQAQIGL
+618 SVQTQIGL
-626 FSYPEGTFHPITN
+626 FSYPDGAFRPITN
-639 DLTDHSS
+639 DLTDHNFLS
-646 LSIAG
+646 LAA
-651 DGHAL
+651 DGHTL
-656 ATVQKETSTQIVLMP
+656 VTVQKETSTQIVLMS
-671 PSGAGPL
+671 PSGAGPV
-678 TPVPGIAARE
+678 TPVSGIATRE
-688 SLPSFSWTGDGQL
+688 TLPSFSWTGDGQL
-701 LISHGDRLVRQHTDG
+701 LISHGDHLVRQHTDG

-725 PAAWISAPVSCD
+725 PAAWISDPVSCD
-737 NDRWIAL
+737 KDRWIAL
-744 NWMVHG
+744 NWMIHG
-750 EGIANRVWRAN
+750 EGSGNRIWRAN

-771 PGGFG
+771 SGEF
-776 SFWGCSPDGKWLYYS
+776 SRLWGCSPDGKWLYYTEQI
-791 DRLTSGVLR
+791 TSGVLR
-800 ISSGGGKPELVPGAN
+800 MASGGGKPEFVPGAN
-815 PPNSLMAQAVPSPD
+815 PPNSLTAQAILSPD
-829 GKTIAVFTD
+829 GKTLAIFTV

-845 AYSNRIVLAS
+845 TYFNRIVLAS

-862 LDLDPTLKAV
+862 LDLDPVLKAA
-872 FHSQGPPDSAAF
+872 FRSQGPPQSAGF

-891 SVAFVIEDAGVDNVW
+891 SIAFVIDDAGVDNIW
-906 IQPLDG
+906 MQPLDG

-920 FNDGERIQDFRWSP
+920 FRDSEKIQDFRWSP
-934 DGKTLALLRFHS
+934 DGKTLAMLRFSS
-946 VSDVILLRDNS
+946 VSDVILLRDTGNS
-957 PSKDA
+957 SRVA
-962 H
+962 Q

>member
-44 VAEDAQSL
+44 VAGDAQSL
-52 ARFRREAQAASA
+52 TRFRREAQAASA

-89 LEGVTLKHKIG
+89 LEGVTLKHRIG
-100 GRPMEIDEMLRL
+100 GRPMEIDEILRL
-112 GIEIAD
+112 GVEIAD

-155 VKGDQVGSS
+155 VRADRFESS
-164 QLAGLQV
+164 QLAGLQA

-232 AIFDAILHKS
+232 AIFDAILHKA

-259 VTNKALEKDRNLRY
+259 VSNKALEKDRNLRY

-295 QFTSNS
+295 PL
-301 ASAASSG
+301 AAADEWTPPSG

-315 ASASDRRASDGRPSG
+315 ASASAGQLSG
-330 PAGSTAAASA
+330 AASSA
-340 VDASTPLSA
+340 VAPSATSSA

-355 AARGHKTATGAALL
+355 AAREHKAATGTALL
-369 VGLFIAAA
+369 VGLLIAAA
-377 AVYGVYTLVRRPA
+377 AVYGAYTLVRRPA
-390 TPPFQTFSIT
+390 AAPFQSFSIT
-400 QLTST
+400 QLTNT

-417 RFLLSVQSDNGSESL
+417 RFLLSVQSDNGNESL
-432 WLRNIPTSSDTQ
+432 WLRNIPTGSDTQ
-444 VLPASGQSFASLVFS
+444 VLPASGESFASLVFS

-464 FYFRESAGTTGAF
+464 FYFRETAGSTGAF

-482 PLLGGSPALLAK
+482 PLLGGSPTLLAK

-534 KVLYVEPAPG
+534 KVLNIESDPG
-544 GPPAQLAWSPDGK
+544 GPAAALAWSPDGK
-557 LLAISNLTLNSK
+557 RLAISNLTLNSK

-575 FFDFAQGSVETFV
+575 FFDFAQGSMEPFV
-588 ASTDKIIL
+588 APTDKMIL

-605 GIFIIYVPRGEHL
+605 GIFVNYVPRGEHL
-618 SVQAQIGL
+618 SVKGQIGL
-626 FSYPEGTFHPITN
+626 FSYPDGAFHPITN
-639 DLTDHSS
+639 DLSDHNS

-656 ATVQKETSTQIVLMP
+656 ATVQKETSSQIVLMP
-671 PSGAGPL
+671 PGGVGPV

-716 THAVTILSD
+716 THAVTLLSD

-750 EGIANRVWRAN
+750 EGIANRIWRAN

-771 PGGFG
+771 PGEFG
-776 SFWGCSPDGKWLYYS
+776 AFWGCSPDGKWLYYS
-791 DRLTSGVLR
+791 EQSTNGVLR
-800 ISSGGGKPELVPGAN
+800 ISSGGGKPEPVPGAN
-815 PPNSLMAQAVPSPD
+815 PPNSLMVQAAPSPD
-829 GKTIAVFTD
+829 GKTLAIFTT

-845 AYSNRIVLAS
+845 AYSSRIVLAS

-862 LDLDPTLKAV
+862 LDLDPILKEV
-872 FHSQGPPDSAAF
+872 FRSQGPPDSAGF

-891 SVAFVIEDAGVDNVW
+891 SIAFVIEEAGVDNIW
-906 IQPLDG
+906 MQPVDG

-920 FNDGERIQDFRWSP
+920 FHDSESIQDFRWSS

-946 VSDVILLRDNS
+946 VSDVILLRDTGNS
-957 PSKDA
+957 SRGTP
-962 H
+962 

>member
-31 LHRFV
+31 LRRFV

-44 VAEDAQSL
+44 VAGDAQSL

-89 LEGVTLKHKIG
+89 LEGVTLKHRIG
-100 GRPMEIDEMLRL
+100 GRPMEIDEILRL
-112 GIEIAD
+112 GVEIAD

-155 VKGDQVGSS
+155 VRADRFESS
-164 QLAGLQV
+164 QLAGLQA

-190 AYMSPEQAL
+190 SYMSPEQAL

-232 AIFDAILHKS
+232 AIFDAILHKA

-250 PDLPPRLEE
+250 PELPPRLEE
-259 VTNKALEKDRNLRY
+259 VSNKALEKDRNLRY

-284 RIKRDLDSSGR
+284 RIKRDLESSGR
-295 QFTSNS
+295 PLAPADESTPP
-301 ASAASSG
+301 SG
-308 ASTAVPV
+308 VSTAVPV
-315 ASASDRRASDGRPSG
+315 ASASSG
-330 PAGSTAAASA
+330 QRFGAARSSAHASA
-340 VDASTPLSA
+340 SSA

-355 AARGHKTATGAALL
+355 TARRHKTATGAALL
-369 VGLFIAAA
+369 AGLIIAAA
-377 AVYGVYTLVRRPA
+377 AVYGVYTLLRRPTA
-390 TPPFQTFSIT
+390 APFQNFSIT

-405 GKVQNAAISPDG
+405 GKVLNAAISPDG
-417 RFLLSVQSDNGSESL
+417 RFLLSVQSDNGNESL
-432 WLRNIPTSSDTQ
+432 WLRNIPTGSDTQ
-444 VLPASGQSFASLVFS
+444 VVPASGRSFASLVFS

-464 FYFRESAGTTGAF
+464 LYFRETTGGLSAF

-507 RIVYCRYNDPEVNKW
+507 RMVYSRYNDPELNKW
-522 RLLQA
+522 RLLEA

-534 KVLYVEPAPG
+534 KVLNAEPVPG
-544 GPPAQLAWSPDGK
+544 GPPALLSWSPDGQRI
-557 LLAISNLTLNSK
+557 AISTLTFNSK
-569 SLSQIR
+569 SLSKIR
-575 FFDFAQGSVETFV
+575 FFDFAHGIMDSFV
-588 ASTDKIIL
+588 ASADKIIF

-605 GIFIIYVPRGEHL
+605 GIFVNYVPRGEHL
-618 SVQAQIGL
+618 SIQGQIGL
-626 FSYPEGTFHPITN
+626 FSYPEGVFRPITN

-646 LSIAG
+646 LSLSA
-651 DGHAL
+651 DGRTL

-671 PSGAGPL
+671 PSGAGPF
-678 TPVPGIAARE
+678 TPVPGIATRE
-688 SLPSFSWTGDGQL
+688 TLPSFSWTGDGQL
-701 LISHGDRLVRQHTDG
+701 LISHGDRLIRQHTDG

-725 PAAWISAPVSCD
+725 PAAWISDSVSCD

-750 EGIANRVWRAN
+750 EGSANGLWRAN
-761 PDGSDAVPLT
+761 PDGSDAVSLT
-771 PGGFG
+771 SKQFG
-776 SFWGCSPDGKWLYYS
+776 RLWGCSPDGKWLYY
-791 DRLTSGVLR
+791 TEQITNGVSR
-800 ISSGGGKPELVPGAN
+800 IASGGGKPELVPGAN
-815 PPNSLMAQAVPSPD
+815 PANSLTVQATLSPD
-829 GKTIAVFTD
+829 GKTLAIFTE

-845 AYSNRIVLAS
+845 TYSNRIVLDS

-872 FHSQGPPDSAAF
+872 FRSQGPPDSAGF
-884 RFSPDGK
+884 HFSPDGK
-891 SVAFVIEDAGVDNVW
+891 SLAFVIDEAGQDNIW
-906 IQPLDG
+906 MQPLDG
-912 SKGRKLTD
+912 SKGRKLTQL
-920 FNDGERIQDFRWSP
+920 NDPQKIQDFRWSP
-934 DGKTLALLRFHS
+934 DGKALALLRFSS
-946 VSDVILLRDNS
+946 VSDVILLRDTGNS
-957 PSKDA
+957 SRVA
-962 H
+962 Q